1 MKKLCLATMA
11 AMSLILVGCSGD
23 PAPPEPAAGSS
34 APASSAPSSTQPS
47 AESTTSA
54 PAVDCL
60 DGRYLI
66 KTFKAVGTDQSTAS
80 GKGGDLTVSFDD
92 GAYALQSKGKDPVA
106 ITVAGDTGHLILD
119 GKVVGTYRPADGD
132 KVTFTI
138 GEGTGTA
145 KLRSPSGKQESIN
158 VDQVAQV
165 LAPNGEASAMCNGD
179 KLTLKTERL
188 TLNLE
193 K

>member
-1 MKKLCLATMA
+1 
-11 AMSLILVGCSGD
+11 MSLILVGCSGD

-34 APASSAPSSTQPS
+34 APAASAPPSAQPS

-54 PAVDCL
+54 PAADCL
-60 DGRYLI
+60 DGRFQI

-80 GKGGDLTVSFDD
+80 GKGGDLTVNFDD
-92 GAYALQSKGKDPVA
+92 GAYALQSEGKDPVA
-106 ITVAGDTGHLILD
+106 ITVGGDTGQLILD
-119 GKVVGTYRPADGD
+119 GKIVGTYQPTDGG
-132 KVTFTI
+132 KIAFTV

-165 LAPNGEASAMCNGD
+165 LAPNGEATATCQGD
-179 KLTLKTERL
+179 KLTLKTQRL

-193 K
+193 KS

>member
-1 MKKLCLATMA
+1 VKKLCPSTIAVL
-11 AMSLILVGCSGD
+11 SLILVGCSDD
-23 PAPPEPAAGSS
+23 PAPPAPAAGSS
-34 APASSAPSSTQPS
+34 APASSAPPSAQPS

-54 PAVDCL
+54 PAADCL

-66 KTFKAVGTDQSTAS
+66 KSFKAVGTDQSSAT
-80 GKGGDLTVSFDD
+80 GKGGDLTVSFDE
-92 GAYALQSKGKDPVA
+92 GEYALQSEGKDPVA

-119 GKVVGTYRPADGD
+119 GKVVGTYQPADKGL
-132 KVTFTI
+132 VVFTI
-138 GEGTGTA
+138 GKGTGTA
-145 KLRSPSGKQESIN
+145 KLRSPEGKQESISVN
-158 VDQVAQV
+158 QVAQV
-165 LAPNGEASAMCNGD
+165 LAPNGEATATCNGD